1 MTMTRDGQVERFE
14 VSEVSRRGAHRSRP
28 NPVTGL
34 LPLLALAVVVLTVV
48 GLAYVLFGRGTTAT
62 STATGPTGGTS
73 AGASVSVSA
82 PGSSARATP
91 SAQASAGASA
101 GASSSGVVDKSV
113 VLNFYNG
120 SSPLV
125 PGLSRKAATK
135 LAAEGWKV
143 GTVLPWDG
151 APVTRTTV
159 YYGEAGQL
167 PTARAVVK
175 ALGGGT
181 VKLNTIKTA
190 QGMAVVISNDFAP

>member
-1 MTMTRDGQVERFE
+1 MTMTRSGQDERFE

-28 NPVTGL
+28 NPLTGV
-34 LPLLALAVVVLTVV
+34 LPLVALAAVVLAVV
-48 GLAYVLFGRGTTAT
+48 GLAYYLFGRGSSVTTA
-62 STATGPTGGTS
+62 GGTS
-73 AGASVSVSA
+73 GSASSAASSAASPAASA
-82 PGSSARATP
+82 PAASASPEP
-91 SAQASAGASA
+91 SAGTESPAAI
-101 GASSSGVVDKSV
+101 DKTV

-120 SSPLV
+120 TSPQI
-125 PGLSRKAATK
+125 PGQSRKAASK
-135 LAAEGWKV
+135 LAADGWKI

-159 YYGEAGQL
+159 YYGEAAQL

-190 QGMAVVISNDFAP
+190 QGMAVVIGNDYTP

>member
-28 NPVTGL
+28 NPMTGL

-62 STATGPTGGTS
+62 STATGPSGTS
-73 AGASVSVSA
+73 AGASVNASA

-91 SAQASAGASA
+91 SAQASSGAGA

-175 ALGGGT
+175 ALGSGT

-190 QGMAVVISNDFAP
+190 QGMAVVISNDFTP